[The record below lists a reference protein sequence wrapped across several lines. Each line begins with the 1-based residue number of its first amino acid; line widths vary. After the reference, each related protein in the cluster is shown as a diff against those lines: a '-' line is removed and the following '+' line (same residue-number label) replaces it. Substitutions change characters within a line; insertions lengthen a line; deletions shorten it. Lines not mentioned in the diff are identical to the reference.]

1 MNTSVGSPA
10 GIKAGKVDAG
20 AMTGLAFFI
29 LLRMTIQVNLCGIYG
44 SMSNKDSGIEQQ
56 VQ

>member
-29 LLRMTIQVNLCGIYG
+29 LLRMTIQVNLCGTYG